1 MAHIKKARYILNHM
15 KTINVSIQH
24 VSKKYAVIIGEHLIA
39 TLSNLISLEHY
50 SQTYIITDSTV
61 ASHYLEPVT
70 KALKE
75 SFSNDKIHS
84 YIFDAG
90 EKSKQLSTVEKIY
103 LNMAEKNLDRKSVVI
118 NLGGGVVTDLGGFA
132 ASTFLRGLPFINI
145 STTLE
150 GMVDASVGGKTGV
163 NLGNKKNYVGTFSQP
178 IAVIADISTLST
190 LPTRILIQGY
200 SEVIKHG
207 LIADKKYFEEVSQ
220 KPFTEFD
227 SNKQI
232 DIIGRSI
239 EIKAD
244 IVRQDEYELST
255 RKLLNFGHT
264 IGHVLES
271 LSFSSSSPLYHGEAV
286 AIGMVAEAKIA
297 ALSGMISDGDFNKIE
312 SALETVGLP
321 IKYTAPTSVDE
332 VYDLLSTDK
341 KNIGGKIKWTLLS
354 SIGTGEENVE
364 IGESFVRKA
373 IAYIL

>member
-1 MAHIKKARYILNHM
+1 M

-24 VSKKYAVIIGEHLIA
+24 VSKKYSVIIGKHLIA
-39 TLSNLISLEHY
+39 TLSDLIALEHY

-150 GMVDASVGGKTGV
+150 GMVDASIGGKTGV

-178 IAVIADISTLST
+178 IAVIADVSTLST
-190 LPTRILIQGY
+190 LTERTLIQGY
-200 SEVIKHG
+200 AEVLKHG
-207 LIADKKYFEEVSQ
+207 LIADKKYFEEVSE

-271 LSFSSSSPLYHGEAV
+271 LSFQTDHPLFHGEAV

-312 SALETVGLP
+312 SAIETVGLP

>member
-1 MAHIKKARYILNHM
+1 M
-15 KTINVSIQH
+15 KIISVAIQH
-24 VSKKYAVIIGEHLIA
+24 VSKKYSVIIGEHLIGK
-39 TLSNLISLEHY
+39 LSDLVSLSSF
-50 SQTYIITDSTV
+50 SQAYIITDSTV
-61 ASHYLEPVT
+61 ANHYLELVI
-70 KALKE
+70 KSLKE
-75 SFSNDKIHS
+75 LFLKGKIHS
-84 YIFDAG
+84 FIFDSG
-90 EKSKQLSTVEKIY
+90 EKSKKLSTVQKIY
-103 LNMAEKNLDRKSVVI
+103 ADMAEKNLDRKSLVI

-132 ASTFLRGLPFINI
+132 ASTYLRGLPFINI

-178 IAVIADISTLST
+178 IAVIADVSTLNS
-190 LPTRILIQGY
+190 LPKRTLIQGY
-200 SEVIKHG
+200 AEAIKHG
-207 LIADKKYFEEVSQ
+207 IIADKKYFEEVSQ

-244 IVRQDEYELST
+244 IVRQDEYESST

-271 LSFSSSSPLYHGEAV
+271 LSFSSSDLLYHGEAV

-297 ALSGMISDGDFNKIE
+297 ALSGMISDTDFNKIE
-312 SALETVGLP
+312 LAIETVGLP
-321 IKYTAPTSVDE
+321 IKYQKSTSVDE
-332 VYDLLSTDK
+332 VYNLLSTDK

-354 SIGTGEENVE
+354 AIGMGEENVE

-373 IAYIL
+373 IMYIL